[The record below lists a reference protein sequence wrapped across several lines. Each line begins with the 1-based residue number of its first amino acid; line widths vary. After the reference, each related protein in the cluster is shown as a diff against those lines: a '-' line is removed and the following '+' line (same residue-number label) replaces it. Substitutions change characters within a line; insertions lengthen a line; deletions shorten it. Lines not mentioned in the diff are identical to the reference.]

1 MIFLK
6 GFFSGLAFLSTIT
19 GVNSLSCV
27 SISNKECQVRPQI
40 VNVNND
46 ESVFFPF
53 STETGKC
60 GYSCNKINDPYA

>member
-53 STETGKC
+53 STEIGKC
-60 GYSCNKINDPYA
+60 GYNCNKINDPYA